1 MKFQRQYL
9 FRILTVLV
17 TLGVAGSSVN
27 SVKLFGS
34 SATDS
39 HGSSH
44 ASVDSHGM
52 NASHG
57 EETEDGHDSM
67 GLQHDFSAPD
77 EKVDLHSQ
85 LDVQVERSIL
95 DEDERLKARLENALD
110 ARSEDE
116 LIKFVDMD
124 IGESYKRRVLLT
136 LGEIYE
142 KQDSPSRLIALY
154 EKFIMEFPR
163 DADVPKLYLRLG
175 RMYREAGATQ
185 TALAKFYNVLNVAL
199 SVPVDQLKEY
209 QQVSHRAQLE
219 IAETFFEMGSYDQA
233 AKFFKRLLRIQLV
246 EEDHQNV
253 LFKYAYTIYLAG
265 DYQESIPN
273 MRSFL
278 NNYPDSELAPETRYL
293 LSETYMRLNDPK
305 SALKE
310 TLELLTSEVSKINTN
325 PANWLYWKKRTG
337 NRLANQF
344 YQEAN
349 FMDALTIYR
358 AMVDI
363 SEDPTWTWPVL
374 YQVGLCYEKLDMKPK
389 AIETYKKISDGE
401 KLMSEA
407 DKKDPTLSSIL
418 EMALWRAD
426 RLEMDISMEINLQK
440 VLSNA

>member
-1 MKFQRQYL
+1 MFFITRKVYRSRSRHYVGL
-9 FRILTVLV
+9 MA
-17 TLGVAGSSVN
+17 VAGLLMISNPALAEDSYGNDHGVVDPHDPHV
-27 SVKLFGS
+27 SGHAA
-34 SATDS
+34 SAGNDHS
-39 HGSSH
+39 
-44 ASVDSHGM
+44 
-52 NASHG
+52 
-57 EETEDGHDSM
+57 EI
-67 GLQHDFSAPD
+67 GLQHEFSAPG
-77 EKVDLHSQ
+77 EQVNLHSK
-85 LDVQVERSIL
+85 LEVKVERSIL
-95 DEDERLKARLENALD
+95 DEDLRLKARLENALD
-110 ARSEDE
+110 ARDENE
-116 LIKFVDMD
+116 LIKFIDMD

-163 DADVPKLYLRLG
+163 DPEVPKLYLRLG
-175 RMYREAGATQ
+175 RMYRESGATK

-253 LFKYAYTIYLAG
+253 LFKYAYTLYLAG
-265 DYQESIPN
+265 DYQESIPS

-278 NNYPDSELAPETRYL
+278 KDFSESELAPETRYL

-325 PANWLYWKKRTG
+325 PATWLYWKKRTG

-349 FMDALTIYR
+349 YMDALTIYR

-363 SEDPTWTWPVL
+363 SGDPTWTWPVL

-389 AIETYKKISDGE
+389 AIESYQKIIEGE
-401 KLMSEA
+401 GKMSEA

-418 EMALWRAD
+418 EMAMWRMD
-426 RLEMDISMEINLQK
+426 RLELDISMELNLQK

>member
-1 MKFQRQYL
+1 MKFKKQHF
-9 FRILTVLV
+9 FRYFSVLLA
-17 TLGVAGSSVN
+17 TMTAGLGLKSLPLQASDP
-27 SVKLFGS
+27 
-34 SATDS
+34 ADA

-44 ASVDSHGM
+44 TTVDSHGM
-52 NASHG
+52 DTGHG
-57 EETEDGHDSM
+57 GATDEGHDSL
-67 GLQHDFSAPD
+67 GLQHDFSAPG
-77 EKVDLHSQ
+77 EKVNLHSQ

-110 ARSEDE
+110 AMIEDE

-124 IGESYKRRVLLT
+124 IGDSYKRRVLLT

-142 KQDSPSRLIALY
+142 KQESPSRLIALY

-163 DADVPKLYLRLG
+163 DSEVPKIYLRLG
-175 RMYREAGATQ
+175 RMYREAGATK

-278 NNYPDSELAPETRYL
+278 NNYPESELAPETRYL

-310 TLELLTSEVSKINTN
+310 TLELLTAEVSKINTN

-389 AIETYKKISDGE
+389 AIETYKKISEGE
-401 KLMSEA
+401 KLLSEA
-407 DKKDPTLSSIL
+407 NKKDPTLSSIL